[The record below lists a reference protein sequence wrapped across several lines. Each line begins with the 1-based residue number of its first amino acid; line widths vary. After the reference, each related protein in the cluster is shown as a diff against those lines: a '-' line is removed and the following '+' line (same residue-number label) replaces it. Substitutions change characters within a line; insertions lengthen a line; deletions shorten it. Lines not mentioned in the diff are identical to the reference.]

1 MVEPSAVKWD
11 AASILAHLKQVAQEQ
26 LNMTPEQVEA
36 IRPDARIVDGL
47 ELDSLAQVVL
57 MTSVE
62 RDFGCTL
69 HPEELQNV
77 ETVDDLLQLI
87 LRHVG
92 TARA

>member
-11 AASILAHLKQVAQEQ
+11 APSILAHLKQVAQEQ
-26 LNMTPEQVEA
+26 LNMTPEQVAA
-36 IRPDARIVDGL
+36 IRPESRIVEGL

-62 RDFGCTL
+62 QDFDCTL
-69 HPEELQNV
+69 PPEELQKV
-77 ETVDDLLQLI
+77 ETVGDLLQLI

-92 TARA
+92 TSQV